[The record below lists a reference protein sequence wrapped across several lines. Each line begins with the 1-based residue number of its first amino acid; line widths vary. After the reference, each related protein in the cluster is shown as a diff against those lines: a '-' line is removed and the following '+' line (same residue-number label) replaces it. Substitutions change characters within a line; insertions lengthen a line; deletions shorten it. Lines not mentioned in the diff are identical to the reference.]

1 MTVKV
6 WSVRGGRVQQ
16 FEHAG
21 QRCAG
26 GSTPRCMTQTAKDLD
41 KVGVWC
47 SHALCMHTQRAALQA
62 TFV

>member
-1 MTVKV
+1 M
-6 WSVRGGRVQQ
+6 QQ
-16 FEHAG
+16 LEHAG

-47 SHALCMHTQRAALQA
+47 SHAVCMHTQRAAVQA